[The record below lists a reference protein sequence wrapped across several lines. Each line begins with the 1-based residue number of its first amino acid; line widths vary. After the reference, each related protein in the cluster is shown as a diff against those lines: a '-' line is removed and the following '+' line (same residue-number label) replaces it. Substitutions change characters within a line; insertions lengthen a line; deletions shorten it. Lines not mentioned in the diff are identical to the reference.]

1 MLIAEGYSNNEIAK
15 KLFIAPQT
23 VNNQVSSIYSKL
35 GINNRLEI
43 IQLADK
49 HQKLPAGKKIL

>member
-35 GINNRLEI
+35 GINNRLGI